1 MPNETEQNQ
10 GRGGLGDPRLEG
22 ENGACHILHTQANT
36 YQSMDGGGVEAT
48 LMDLVL
54 SGTDNGGRNERA
66 SSFGVSINQKM
77 GLHQ

>member
-1 MPNETEQNQ
+1 M
-10 GRGGLGDPRLEG
+10 
-22 ENGACHILHTQANT
+22 
-36 YQSMDGGGVEAT
+36 EAT